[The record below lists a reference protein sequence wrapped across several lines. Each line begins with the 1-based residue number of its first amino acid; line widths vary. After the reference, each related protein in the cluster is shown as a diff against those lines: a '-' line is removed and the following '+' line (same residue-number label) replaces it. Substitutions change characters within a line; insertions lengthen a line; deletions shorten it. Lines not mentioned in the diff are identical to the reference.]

1 MVEFLENPRR
11 HFRLPTSTRARVAFR
26 AGGFV
31 SARAFDLSP
40 GGCGVELAQ
49 RVRAGEK
56 VFVELREP
64 AVFGAQLLS
73 GAIVWASE
81 SAPWRCGIAFDR
93 GSACVAGKLV
103 DQLKQAQPPGE
114 RPRASYI
121 ERVPADAILT
131 RTPVPGQ
138 IAVVSHEAEVL
149 SAIGAGVDA
158 RTLRERLGER
168 WPPCANALFALL
180 GRGAVQLGRSRG

>member
-11 HFRLPTSTRARVAFR
+11 HPRLATSTRARVAFR
-26 AGGFV
+26 VGGFV

-49 RVRAGEK
+49 RVRPGEK

-64 AVFGAQLLS
+64 SVFGAQLLS
-73 GAIVWASE
+73 GAIVWASG

-93 GSACVAGKLV
+93 GSGCIAAKLV
-103 DQLKQAQPPGE
+103 DQLTQAHPPGE
-114 RPRASYI
+114 RRGAYI

-138 IAVVSHEAEVL
+138 VAVVSHEAEVL

-158 RTLRERLGER
+158 RTLRERLGDR
-168 WPPCANALFALL
+168 WPPCENALFALL